1 MSVIQHLLNHAHAFL
16 ALVPVADAF
25 AGTKTTLAAKMTKY
39 DRAHFLAA
47 FGAGGTGTT
56 KITAEACSAS
66 DGTGAT
72 AIPFQVAKMAGADA
86 ADTWGEYE
94 DVAATGYDTP
104 AAANKLHLIQVR
116 KDDMPDGKPWLRLKL
131 VEQVDSPM
139 AGAIICVL
147 THPSYPQMPPASVL
161 S

>member
-1 MSVIQHLLNHAHAFL
+1 MSVIQHLLNHMHAFL
-16 ALVPVADAF
+16 ALIPVADAF
-25 AGTKTTLAAKMTKY
+25 AGTKYTLPCKMTKY

-47 FGAGGTGTT
+47 FGAGATGTT
-56 KITAEACSAS
+56 KITAEACSDS
-66 DGTGAT
+66 SGTGAT
-72 AIPFQVAKMAGADA
+72 AIPFQVSKQAGADA
-86 ADTWGEYE
+86 ADSWSDYE
-94 DVAATGYDTP
+94 DVAAAGYDTP

-147 THPSYPQMPPASVL
+147 THPAYPQMPPVSVL